1 MGHNK
6 MAANGKLHSL
16 QKIIFFSWRRFWN
29 AVFALSGYRALPI
42 GKVLL
47 IPAILL
53 TAFYLDGLE
62 NNRPLFVGYNK

>member
-16 QKIIFFSWRRFWN
+16 QKIIFFSWQCFGN
-29 AVFALSGYRALPI
+29 TVFALSEYRALPI
-42 GKVLL
+42 GNVLL

-62 NNRPLFVGYNK
+62 TNRP